1 MLREAQTSPP
11 FYATKDDFECVGPLI
26 LGMAEPEPIFESG
39 QVGPRLELFKE
50 PRANNRIYYYIP
62 RMIRDTVNYLA
73 FSSLDKLSFTPDV
86 LIVTANPTQAE
97 IILRA
102 MTYTT
107 GKMWTAKGTSV
118 IECAWLFVYP
128 YLSGE
133 LNFTVTGFSSGMKAR
148 EVFPPDLVLISIPWD
163 LLPTLVETLQD
174 MKWVPIE
181 HTRSRDENSA
191 EFKKL
196 AEAITAGISSQVKLP
211 TPNQA
216 SFSHPPALIGS
227 ASETLFPIPSPF
239 LIYLRFNSMEIISK
253 LFTFLVKYVIIIFN
267 VWISLLEMRNS
278 QRYSIR
284 KRILCEN
291 MVPKMPRRSSNGWLC
306 LWLQIVLKK
315 CLTDP
320 PERRHELSGN
330 RKGQFAVDL
339 KHPQRLI
346 FEPNHNPLPRRADGG
361 LDLKKIMQ

>member
-1 MLREAQTSPP
+1 MGSSKLDLSVFNKFNFERPPVGVKFLFGKPEGIKKLDKTLALCEMLREAQGSAP

-39 QVGPRLELFKE
+39 QIGPRLELFKE

-86 LIVTANPTQAE
+86 LIVTAKPSQAE

-133 LNFTVTGFSSGMKAR
+133 LNFTVTGLSSGMKAR

-163 LLPTLVETLQD
+163 LLATLVENLRD

-181 HTRSRDENSA
+181 HTRTRDENSE

-196 AEAITAGISSQVKLP
+196 AEKIQREF
-211 TPNQA
+211 QA
-216 SFSHPPALIGS
+216 
-227 ASETLFPIPSPF
+227 
-239 LIYLRFNSMEIISK
+239 R
-253 LFTFLVKYVIIIFN
+253 
-267 VWISLLEMRNS
+267 
-278 QRYSIR
+278 
-284 KRILCEN
+284 
-291 MVPKMPRRSSNGWLC
+291 
-306 LWLQIVLKK
+306 
-315 CLTDP
+315 
-320 PERRHELSGN
+320 
-330 RKGQFAVDL
+330 
-339 KHPQRLI
+339 
-346 FEPNHNPLPRRADGG
+346 
-361 LDLKKIMQ
+361 

>member
-1 MLREAQTSPP
+1 MSSSKQDLSVFNKFNFERPPVGVKFLFGKPEGIKRLDKTLALCEMLREAQTSPP

-181 HTRSRDENSA
+181 HTRSRDENSE

-196 AEAITAGISSQVKLP
+196 AEAIQREF
-211 TPNQA
+211 QA
-216 SFSHPPALIGS
+216 
-227 ASETLFPIPSPF
+227 
-239 LIYLRFNSMEIISK
+239 K
-253 LFTFLVKYVIIIFN
+253 
-267 VWISLLEMRNS
+267 
-278 QRYSIR
+278 
-284 KRILCEN
+284 
-291 MVPKMPRRSSNGWLC
+291 
-306 LWLQIVLKK
+306 
-315 CLTDP
+315 
-320 PERRHELSGN
+320 
-330 RKGQFAVDL
+330 
-339 KHPQRLI
+339 
-346 FEPNHNPLPRRADGG
+346 
-361 LDLKKIMQ
+361 

>member
-1 MLREAQTSPP
+1 MSSSKQDLSVFNKFNFERPPVGVKFLFGKPEGIKKLDKTLALCEMLREAQTSPP

-181 HTRSRDENSA
+181 HTRSRDENSV

-196 AEAITAGISSQVKLP
+196 AEAIQREF
-211 TPNQA
+211 QA
-216 SFSHPPALIGS
+216 
-227 ASETLFPIPSPF
+227 
-239 LIYLRFNSMEIISK
+239 R
-253 LFTFLVKYVIIIFN
+253 
-267 VWISLLEMRNS
+267 
-278 QRYSIR
+278 
-284 KRILCEN
+284 
-291 MVPKMPRRSSNGWLC
+291 
-306 LWLQIVLKK
+306 
-315 CLTDP
+315 
-320 PERRHELSGN
+320 
-330 RKGQFAVDL
+330 
-339 KHPQRLI
+339 
-346 FEPNHNPLPRRADGG
+346 
-361 LDLKKIMQ
+361 